1 MGSMTWDRSVW
12 LDFNFC
18 ISQVGESRS
27 THLRVTKKIKI
38 HPGMASWSSAW
49 APVLARVVFVLTFFF
64 GNWRLRIEFAL
75 ERKDKWDFFFLK
87 KTKLEVKLL
96 L

>member
-18 ISQVGESRS
+18 ISQVGESKS

-49 APVLARVVFVLTFFF
+49 APVLARVVFVLTFFWKLEIEDRVCF
-64 GNWRLRIEFAL
+64 G
-75 ERKDKWDFFFLK
+75 KKGQVGFFLK
-87 KTKLEVKLL
+87 KNKTGSETSSVV
-96 L
+96 

>member
-1 MGSMTWDRSVW
+1 MGSVTWDRSVW
-12 LDFNFC
+12 LGFNFC

-64 GNWRLRIEFAL
+64 WKLEIEDRVCFG
-75 ERKDKWDFFFLK
+75 KKGQVGFFFFLK
-87 KTKLEVKLL
+87 KKLEVKLL